1 MIIHSTLYEDL
12 RKIKNMKLVWAVIPL
27 ILVGVIGVQESYS
40 EKVIGIRGMI
50 FENGTTI
57 LDPWYRIE
65 SKIDIPLDNPGN
77 VRIQYYDINDKKIA
91 ETGFNYEP
99 TCLVNGEIH
108 CFDFMGFLLRIPDI
122 GDFKKIVFLRD
133 SQFLSEKIVSSNPP
147 IVKILYPNG
156 GEVFRNN
163 ESITMKWESSDLDGD
178 DLTFMIQISD
188 DDGNTWNIRSF
199 DIPTNEFEFGFYH
212 LESDSVLIRV
222 IASDGI
228 NTSSDISDE
237 PFTVTDLLSPLKQVK
252 DGIMPTHV
260 ICKSGVTL
268 IFKSSDN
275 SPACVKPQTA
285 EKLIERGWTKSP

>member
-1 MIIHSTLYEDL
+1 
-12 RKIKNMKLVWAVIPL
+12 
-27 ILVGVIGVQESYS
+27 
-40 EKVIGIRGMI
+40 
-50 FENGTTI
+50 
-57 LDPWYRIE
+57 
-65 SKIDIPLDNPGN
+65 
-77 VRIQYYDINDKKIA
+77 
-91 ETGFNYEP
+91 
-99 TCLVNGEIH
+99 
-108 CFDFMGFLLRIPDI
+108 
-122 GDFKKIVFLRD
+122 
-133 SQFLSEKIVSSNPP
+133 
-147 IVKILYPNG
+147 
-156 GEVFRNN
+156 
-163 ESITMKWESSDLDGD
+163 MKWESSDLDGD

-237 PFTVTDLLSPLKQVK
+237 SFTVTDLLSPLKQVK

>member
-199 DIPTNEFEFGFYH
+199 DIPTNEFEFRFYH